1 MDIALFII
9 IFVTDMFLVTIFNY
23 VYNSN
28 YQYKSGMYLGVHI
41 PSEHSNDEEVLS
53 LVSSCRRNMKR
64 FNLINA
70 ILSIVVSLLIFYD
83 AVIFTFVYCLWL
95 IIYCGGLQYLLIT
108 SHRKMYALKISNN
121 WIIESQKRKLYID
134 TKISADTG
142 KTHVTYWYH
151 ILFII
156 IQTALFIPFIR
167 MRSKSD
173 YEIIFIFYI
182 SSVIISAV
190 ALAFHIAVGKLQKN
204 IYSTDSALNY
214 KVNTTLKKYV
224 CTALILL
231 SAVNT
236 IAWSYAAIATLVTS
250 TLLSATTFV
259 YTFIEILSAGFLIV
273 PLIMARHKKDELLSA
288 DNNIEYIDDDDYWKT
303 GFYYNPNDRRTFVP
317 DRLQSTNYA
326 LNYAKK
332 GAWIFTGTTT
342 AIIIACF
349 IFMAVVL
356 LPFINLHIDTEITD
370 NTFTVSAGGYTSKL
384 NISDITDIQLLDELP
399 KDHFT
404 RVNGGSTDTYDVGI
418 YKGDTYGRCRLYIMH
433 GASPVMMI
441 KTDNQLIFMNS
452 PEDGV
457 INNLY
462 EQLRR

>member
-1 MDIALFII
+1 MEIALFII
-9 IFVTDMFLVTIFNY
+9 IFVTNMFLVAIFNY
-23 VYNSN
+23 VFESN

-41 PSEHSNDEEVLS
+41 PSEHSTDEEVLS
-53 LVSSCRRNMKR
+53 IVSTCRRTMKH

-70 ILSIVVSLLIFYD
+70 VLSIVVTLLIFYNI
-83 AVIFTFVYCLWL
+83 VVFTFVYCLWI
-95 IIYCGGLQYLLIT
+95 IIYCGGLQYLLIA
-108 SHRKMYALKISNN
+108 SHRKMYSLKISNN

-173 YEIIFIFYI
+173 YEIIFIFFI

-214 KVNTTLKKYV
+214 KVNTTIKKYAG
-224 CTALILL
+224 TALILL

-236 IAWSYAAIATLVTS
+236 IAWSYTAIATLIAGTLMSS
-250 TLLSATTFV
+250 TTYV

-288 DNNIEYIDDDDYWKT
+288 NNIEYIDDDDYWKT
-303 GFYYNPNDRRTFVP
+303 GFYCNPNDRRTFVP
-317 DRLQSTNYA
+317 DRLQGTNYA

-332 GAWIFTGTTT
+332 GAWVFTGITT

-349 IFMAVVL
+349 IFMGVVL
-356 LPFINLHIDTEITD
+356 FPFINLHIDTEITD

-433 GASPVMMI
+433 DSSPVMMI

-462 EQLRR
+462 EQLSR